1 MNPNNTIEID
11 DNPIERYYYKK
22 HLKGQKWATHRLLEL
37 GIGDNYDS
45 HSVVGEW

>member
-1 MNPNNTIEID
+1 MNNEQTFEVD
-11 DNPIERYYYKK
+11 DDPIARYYYKK
-22 HLKGQKWATHRLLEL
+22 HLQGKKWATHRLLEL